1 MTFLSISDLWISRRA
16 RPEPAAI
23 AAVEGLTPTVVIT
36 GGARGIGLA
45 LAKRFTEDGRRVMLI
60 GREQTSLRTACSEL
74 RATQASEPLVLA
86 LDVTGSDAGRRIDE
100 ALDAQG
106 CYLDILINNAA
117 VGLAGDFVEQ
127 HPEELDALV
136 QLNVT
141 AMTRLTRHALAPMI
155 TRGRGGIINMASLG
169 GLMPGPYQA
178 AYYASRAYVVSLT
191 RAVASETAGRGVR
204 VVSVLPGPV
213 ETTFHAEMGANN
225 ALYRYIMPSLTPDE
239 VASSVSRGYRLGHRL
254 IVPGIFNWLVSRF
267 AGIIPYN
274 ILVPIVGRLLW
285 PGQKLTK
292 TSKIHCP

>member
-1 MTFLSISDLWISRRA
+1 MTFSSISDLWISRRA
-16 RPEPAAI
+16 RPELAAV
-23 AAVEGLTPTVVIT
+23 AAVEGFTPAVVIT

-45 LAKRFTEDGRRVMLI
+45 LAKRFIEDGRRVILI
-60 GREQTSLRTACSEL
+60 GREKSSLRSACTEL
-74 RATQASEPLVLA
+74 RATHTSEPLVLA
-86 LDVTGSDAGRRIDE
+86 LDVTRSDAGRRIDE
-100 ALDAQG
+100 ALYAQG

-178 AYYASRAYVVSLT
+178 AYYASKAYVVSLT

-285 PGQKLTK
+285 PGQKLAK
-292 TSKIHCP
+292 PSAIRRP

>member
-1 MTFLSISDLWISRRA
+1 MTFSSISDLWISRRA
-16 RPEPAAI
+16 RPELAAV
-23 AAVEGLTPTVVIT
+23 AAVEGFTPAVVIT

-45 LAKRFTEDGRRVMLI
+45 LAKRFIEDGRRVMLI
-60 GREQTSLRTACSEL
+60 GRETSSLRSACTEL
-74 RATQASEPLVLA
+74 RATHASEPLVLA
-86 LDVTGSDAGRRIDE
+86 LDVTRSDAGRRIDE

-178 AYYASRAYVVSLT
+178 AYYASKAYVVSLT
-191 RAVASETAGRGVR
+191 RAGASETAGRGVR

-225 ALYRYIMPSLTPDE
+225 ALYRYIMPPLTPDE

-285 PGQKLTK
+285 PGQKLAK
-292 TSKIHCP
+292 PSAIRRP

>member
-1 MTFLSISDLWISRRA
+1 MTFSSISDLWISRRA
-16 RPEPAAI
+16 RPELAAV
-23 AAVEGLTPTVVIT
+23 AAVEGFTPAVVIT

-45 LAKRFTEDGRRVMLI
+45 LAKRFIEDGRRVMLI
-60 GREQTSLRTACSEL
+60 GREKSSLRSACTEL
-74 RATQASEPLVLA
+74 RATHASEPLVLA
-86 LDVTGSDAGRRIDE
+86 LDVTRSDAGRRIDE

-178 AYYASRAYVVSLT
+178 AYYASKAYVVSLT

-213 ETTFHAEMGANN
+213 ETTFHAEMGAKN
-225 ALYRYIMPSLTPDE
+225 ALYRYIMPPLTPDE

-285 PGQKLTK
+285 PGQKLAK
-292 TSKIHCP
+292 PSAIRRP